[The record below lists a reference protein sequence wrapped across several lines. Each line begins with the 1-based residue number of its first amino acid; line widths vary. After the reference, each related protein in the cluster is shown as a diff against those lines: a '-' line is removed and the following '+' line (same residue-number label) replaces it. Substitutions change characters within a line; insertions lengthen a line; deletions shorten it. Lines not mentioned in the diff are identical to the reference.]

1 MIATAL
7 MILVIGDS
15 PDSEQ
20 TAQAPWNIDIQANGT
35 SRVFGITLGR
45 TQLQDANQIL
55 AQYPDTYFIPASDD
69 MPARLVSV
77 YDELNTGGLLA
88 TIELQYAL
96 EPSTLAEYEKSA
108 LTVADKPYL
117 QLSDQHQM
125 QLLSAT
131 IKNLIYKP
139 AIDYEVDVILQRFGP
154 ATEQLQINDSTQSW
168 RYPELGLEIVID
180 SAGPDTFIYQ
190 AIESSARPP
199 IE

>member
-7 MILVIGDS
+7 MIMVIGDS
-15 PDSEQ
+15 SDSEQ
-20 TAQAPWNIDIQANGT
+20 TTHMPWNIDIQANGT

-55 AQYPDTYFIPASDD
+55 AQYPETHFIPASEN
-69 MPARLVSV
+69 MPARLVSI

-88 TIELQYAL
+88 TIELEYAL
-96 EPSTLAEYEKSA
+96 EPSTLVEYEKSA
-108 LTVADKPYL
+108 LTVADKSYL

-131 IKNLIYKP
+131 IKTLTYKP
-139 AIDYEVDVILQRFGP
+139 AIDYEIDVILQRFGT
-154 ATEQLQINDSTQSW
+154 ATEQLQINDTTQRW

-180 SAGPDTFIYQ
+180 SAGLDTFIYR
-190 AIESSARPP
+190 AIAASDPQPVE
-199 IE
+199 